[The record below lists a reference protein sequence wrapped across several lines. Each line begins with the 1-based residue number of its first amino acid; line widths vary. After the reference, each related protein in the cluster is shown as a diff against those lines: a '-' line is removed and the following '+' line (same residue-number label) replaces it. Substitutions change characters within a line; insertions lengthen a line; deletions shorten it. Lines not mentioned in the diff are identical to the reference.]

1 MCQYLFVPPGRKM
14 IGFLCLVC
22 ERSAGTRGWC
32 LRSQREGWVTCPGP
46 ARRTPALPNVLP
58 RQLRRAAED
67 PPLPLS
73 CGPAPSRLKWR
84 RPPWS
89 LGGSGWCV
97 ALPGRPG
104 RTGRRWDRRPS
115 LPAALLRAV
124 LSASRTG
131 RLRVGDPR
139 RSMLCGKRGEIQRG
153 GVGSPRAPRGVRAGL
168 SRRHGRS
175 RAGSLQAGLSGHLC
189 TSVGLQLNREEPG
202 KDVLAFQGYF
212 RQK

>member
-104 RTGRRWDRRPS
+104 GTGRRWDRRPS

-139 RSMLCGKRGEIQRG
+139 CSMLCGKRGEIQRG
-153 GVGSPRAPRGVRAGL
+153 GVGSAPSPPGCPGGVVPAARSEQSGL
-168 SRRHGRS
+168 PPGW
-175 RAGSLQAGLSGHLC
+175 SLGAFMYISGFA
-189 TSVGLQLNREEPG
+189 VE
-202 KDVLAFQGYF
+202 
-212 RQK
+212 